1 MKKFLLI
8 LLLLYSAI
16 SYAEKSDNKFYL
28 KLNIAANKVTSFKQY
43 SHISPEINA
52 GFGYYLDDFCRIDI
66 VGGNSIFSFDDKYMT
81 YNEVVGESATSG
93 TKSVNYKAQTQYLM
107 LNNYLNIISN
117 DKFQIYV
124 SGGVGIGKIK
134 EKITHFFSG
143 LLINGDIISIPLTTE
158 HYESKGTK
166 NFIYSLGIGTSIK
179 INSRVNLDLAYN
191 YKDFGKPK
199 YKIEDIPNIPPIKRY
214 KGHNFSIGIRFD
226 L

>member
-16 SYAEKSDNKFYL
+16 SYAEKSDSKFYL

-43 SHISPEINA
+43 SNISPEINV
-52 GFGYYLDDFCRIDI
+52 GVGYYLDDFCRIDI
-66 VGGNSIFSFDDKYMT
+66 AGGTSIFSFDDKYMT
-81 YNEVVGESATSG
+81 YNEVVAESTTSG
-93 TKSVNYKAQTQYLM
+93 TKSVNYKTQTQYLM
-107 LNNYLNIISN
+107 LNNYLNIIGN
-117 DKFQIYV
+117 DNFKIFV
-124 SGGVGIGKIK
+124 SGGIGVGKIK
-134 EKITHFFSG
+134 ERSTHFFSG
-143 LLINGDIISIPLTTE
+143 LLINGDIITIPLTAE

-179 INSRVNLDLAYN
+179 INSRVNLDLAYS

-199 YKIEDIPNIPPIKRY
+199 YKREDIPNIPPVKRY
-214 KGHNFSIGIRFD
+214 KGHNSSIGIRFD